1 MIILNWED
9 FFLKLAIEL
18 GGFTGVIFL
27 LIKKLGNAFIKIISE
42 NYESI
47 LQKEFEKYKDNLER
61 KSYAGKAK
69 FDTILAGYS
78 QISSKFIECFDIIAT
93 ITPNGK
99 TEITNNIKEISEI
112 EKIINDFQE
121 CLNSNIFIF
130 PKNIYNS
137 FQKILDLFYKQI
149 AAFKALI
156 SSDENEE
163 IDCISLEELESMR
176 EKIIDFLHESF
187 ASLEVL

>member
-1 MIILNWED
+1 MLNWED

-18 GGFTGVIFL
+18 GGLTGVIFL
-27 LIKKLGNAFIKIISE
+27 LMKKLGKAFTKIISE
-42 NYESI
+42 RYESI
-47 LQKEFEKYKDNLER
+47 LQKEFEKYKDKLDR

-69 FDTILAGYS
+69 FDAILACYS
-78 QISSKFIECFDIIAT
+78 QISSKFIKCFDIIAT

-121 CLNSNIFIF
+121 CLNSNIFIL
-130 PKNIYNS
+130 PKNIYSN

-149 AAFKALI
+149 VAYKALI
-156 SSDENEE
+156 SFDENEE
-163 IDCISLEELESMR
+163 IDCISLEELENIR
-176 EKIIDFLHESF
+176 EQIIDFLRESF